1 MQIDFKEKHLE
12 NAHFSIR
19 HSFDPNSKV
28 TFSRRLHCEKQKSGK
43 ISTDDGIQID
53 FIDEQLEKVDF
64 SIRRSDD
71 GETNVTLATNLRDGK
86 PRKQIPERT
95 STEAGME

>member
-1 MQIDFKEKHLE
+1 MQIDFNEKHLE
-12 NAHFSIR
+12 NADFSIR
-19 HSFDPNSKV
+19 DSFDPNSKAK
-28 TFSRRLHCEKQKSGK
+28 FSRPPHSEKQKSGK

-53 FIDEQLEKVDF
+53 LIDEQTEKVEF

-86 PRKQIPERT
+86 SRKQIPERT
-95 STEAGME
+95 FTEAGME